1 MLNFPGVTVYLIIMY
16 IEKQHRNLPCWVEF
30 LEQNIRLFPTC
41 SSIPYVFFLL
51 EKIHH
56 EPQGSRKLFFEVDFK
71 DQKNYLEDGLPGLG
85 GYVVIGSPSFIS
97 HLVGGFSPTH
107 LKNMLVKLGS
117 SSQGS
122 GWKFKT
128 CLKPP
133 PSHGLKRHLE
143 SVPRCPYLW
152 SPWLG
157 SPLTG
162 IISFKPR
169 KPKQSPFPSLPFPI
183 HQLDT
188 WNDSHQKSMRKK
200 QDMKKNGATR
210 RTPGGRNPWS
220 WWGDCWT
227 CTLWEIPILGRYFW
241 VIIHKNPLMVV
252 VGGWLLFSK
261 TRIPPALFAKGL

>member
-41 SSIPYVFFLL
+41 SSIPYVFFLVGKNPPWTARKSETIL
-51 EKIHH
+51 RSRLQRPEK
-56 EPQGSRKLFFEVDFK
+56 L
-71 DQKNYLEDGLPGLG
+71 LG
-85 GYVVIGSPSFIS
+85 GWAPRTWRIRGDRMGPSFIS
-97 HLVGGFSPTH
+97 HLVGGRTNPSE
-107 LKNMLVKLGS
+107 KYARQIG
-117 SSQGS
+117 
-122 GWKFKT
+122 
-128 CLKPP
+128 CLPKDRGEN
-133 PSHGLKRHLE
+133 SKHVWNRHLAMDWNAIWNQ
-143 SVPRCPYLW
+143 SHVAHMITMVRITTYWDNL
-152 SPWLG
+152 LQA
-157 SPLTG
+157 PLL
-162 IISFKPR
+162 
-169 KPKQSPFPSLPFPI
+169 PKQSPFPSLPFPI